1 MLALIQVILSGT
13 CPCRLR
19 GVALAGI
26 IRAMNNI
33 SIKTPEQIEAMRVSG
48 KLGAE
53 VLDFIAPYVQP
64 GVTTNELDKL
74 CHDYMVDV
82 QGDIHPAGYAAC
94 ATSFSA
100 GLGSDDSRAIS
111 SAAR

>member
-1 MLALIQVILSGT
+1 MSIIIKDQTDIAAMRT
-13 CPCRLR
+13 ACRL
-19 GVALAGI
+19 A
-26 IRAMNNI
+26 
-33 SIKTPEQIEAMRVSG
+33 
-48 KLGAE
+48 AE
-53 VLDFIAPYVQP
+53 VLDYITPYVQT
-64 GVTTNELDKL
+64 GVTTNTLDKL

-82 QGDIHPAGYAAC
+82 QGDIYPRGYAAC